1 MAPKGEAW
9 ALGAG
14 GGRGR
19 PSRRSLHG
27 GGRRRGWWRC
37 TGTVRTAQSSLGCH
51 NCHIM
56 NHPKWEKGGG
66 PHDTQSGCHGSP
78 RGHSR
83 RCPGQQAGHCRR
95 KPPVTPRG
103 WGTSPSWPLSA
114 RGAGMCGEAA
124 TNVLAPVTVGGFS
137 SGATPVTEP
146 WAPLGPATETEL
158 WLHPQTGRRPSRQA
172 AGVGGRTQAL
182 CALPPGGPVP
192 RGGSTQRPWGGAGAA
207 GPWRPPCGVSHR
219 TTDRHPGPRRLIRGL
234 SVAQVPSEPRPAE
247 PSAAT

>member
-1 MAPKGEAW
+1 
-9 ALGAG
+9 
-14 GGRGR
+14 
-19 PSRRSLHG
+19 
-27 GGRRRGWWRC
+27 
-37 TGTVRTAQSSLGCH
+37 
-51 NCHIM
+51 
-56 NHPKWEKGGG
+56 
-66 PHDTQSGCHGSP
+66 
-78 RGHSR
+78 
-83 RCPGQQAGHCRR
+83 
-95 KPPVTPRG
+95 
-103 WGTSPSWPLSA
+103 
-114 RGAGMCGEAA
+114 MCGEAA

-158 WLHPQTGRRPSRQA
+158 WLHPQTGCQPSRQA

-234 SVAQVPSEPRPAE
+234 SAWHRFQANLAPQSPVLPLSRDPEWDAWTRTGVPWLRQRPQAPGRPLPTWDTARCLRKGE
-247 PSAAT
+247 RVGP